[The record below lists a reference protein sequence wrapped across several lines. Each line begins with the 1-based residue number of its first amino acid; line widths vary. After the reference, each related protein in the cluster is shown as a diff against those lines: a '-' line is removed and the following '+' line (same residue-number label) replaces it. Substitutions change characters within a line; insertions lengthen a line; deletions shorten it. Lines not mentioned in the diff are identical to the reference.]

1 MNGVA
6 KNVYNGAS
14 SFGMFMAYVGLFI
27 ALIISGILFYNS
39 YRIYSGDKE
48 FQKSLNEGS
57 AKIKEKR
64 TGDKNATPTKNGWI
78 SYFIFGIIILLIG
91 VGNFYLTYRFKFY
104 AAASGVNT
112 ILGGSKKRKGR
123 T

>member
-14 SFGMFMAYVGLFI
+14 SFGIFMAYVGLFI

-48 FQKSLNEGS
+48 FQKSLNEGA
-57 AKIKEKR
+57 AKLKEKR
-64 TGDKNATPTKNGWI
+64 TGDKNSKPTQNGWI
-78 SYFIFGIIILLIG
+78 SYFIFGLIILIIG
-91 VGNFYLTYRFKFY
+91 IGNLYLTYRFKFY
-104 AAASGVNT
+104 AAGQAAST
-112 ILGGSKKRKGR
+112 IFGGSKKRKYK
-123 T
+123 